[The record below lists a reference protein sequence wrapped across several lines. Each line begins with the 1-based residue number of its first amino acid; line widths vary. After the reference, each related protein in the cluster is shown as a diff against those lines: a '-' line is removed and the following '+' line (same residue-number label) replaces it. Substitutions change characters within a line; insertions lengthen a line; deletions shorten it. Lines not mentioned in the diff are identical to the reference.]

1 MSEPKEHAEQRNL
14 IETILRHVPGFRG
27 YLEKE
32 YRRDSDELARQWLA
46 DRLERSKRAIDDLT
60 RPLADA
66 GQIDA
71 LPQVDRLRGRLDKL
85 IARIRGAMQGYSGFF
100 DLVRVQEDLLDRI
113 YQHDVQLMRQ
123 VDALGNAV
131 EQLPALWSAAGLGT
145 IRVAQCRDDA
155 ATIEETMCATC
166 QGMPKVGRSVC
177 NLERGVITGALEARL
192 GRTVRT
198 QETKCWGL
206 GDSVCEFQITA
217 DPDTH

>member
-46 DRLERSKRAIDDLT
+46 GRLQRSKRAMDDLS

-131 EQLPALWSAAGLGT
+131 EQLPDQQGGIEAALADLLG
-145 IRVAQCRDDA
+145 R
-155 ATIEETMCATC
+155 IEE
-166 QGMPKVGRSVC
+166 
-177 NLERGVITGALEARL
+177 LEAEWD
-192 GRTVRT
+192 VR
-198 QETKCWGL
+198 EDMLKGL
-206 GDSVCEFQITA
+206 E
-217 DPDTH
+217 